1 MQPQRVRVAA
11 SANASRSLSNVC
23 RLLHDCICGMPTQRF
38 PTHVL
43 RLDFA
48 AQRDLWMLP
57 APRNK
62 RNDHHRARKSLVV
75 KVELHGDKGRG
86 RID

>member
-1 MQPQRVRVAA
+1 
-11 SANASRSLSNVC
+11 
-23 RLLHDCICGMPTQRF
+23 MPTQRF